1 MATNAVGRR
10 GVSSPRIVL
19 VFEVSPYPK
28 APHSSGSEGGR
39 TPPFTSEDEVDLSS
53 DLLASGISDVC
64 VRWDS
69 SMTVKTLRSFESDLR
84 AIDGGCDWRRL
95 MIAAGDVD
103 RGEVE
108 DVDETSLHS
117 EVEFENKLLVGAHE

>member
-1 MATNAVGRR
+1 
-10 GVSSPRIVL
+10 
-19 VFEVSPYPK
+19 
-28 APHSSGSEGGR
+28 
-39 TPPFTSEDEVDLSS
+39 
-53 DLLASGISDVC
+53 
-64 VRWDS
+64 
-69 SMTVKTLRSFESDLR
+69 
-84 AIDGGCDWRRL
+84 